1 MEDVIRMWKP
11 DREDDRPIYRQIADE
26 LERRISCGDY
36 PPGSRLP
43 SERKL
48 AEQLGVNRSTVV
60 LAYAELRS
68 LGMTDSVAGSGTKVA
83 AHTWGIAPRR
93 TPNWHR
99 YAEGGS
105 FQPNVPIVRR
115 IREAIGT
122 RESLIDMASGELAE
136 ELGPSAAIAAL
147 LREGAPPAHLGYDH
161 PQGYAPLREA
171 LVGHL
176 RRYRGIDATE
186 SSILVTSGSQQ
197 SLFLITQCLLSPG
210 DAVAVEDP
218 SYAYSLP
225 MFQSAGLR
233 LFGLPADREGLRPD
247 DVRELYRKHR
257 IRMLFL
263 NPNYHNPTGGVLRES
278 RREQLLGVASELG
291 LPIVEDD
298 PFSLTAF
305 DGSPPPTLKANDRAG
320 TTLYVGSLSKI
331 AAAGLRVGW
340 LVAPSAVVERL
351 ADARRQ
357 IDFGLSV
364 IPQQLAA
371 GLLDPSVLDP
381 HLNRLRERL
390 LFRRDTLAEALRRE
404 LGESLSFELPQGGL
418 HLWCKLA
425 EDLPEGRLLEE
436 AIKLGVAYVPGTIFG
451 SRPGYARFAF
461 ARPQS
466 AGDLAEGA
474 ARFAEAVRRLL
485 R

>member
-1 MEDVIRMWKP
+1 MWKP
-11 DREDDRPIYRQIADE
+11 NREDDRPIYRQIADE
-26 LERRISCGDY
+26 LERRIACGEF

-48 AEQLGVNRSTVV
+48 AEQLDVNRSTVV

-68 LGMTDSVAGSGTKVA
+68 LGITDSVAGSGTKVA
-83 AHTWGIAPRR
+83 LHKWGIAPRR

-105 FQPNVPIVRR
+105 FQPNLPIMRR

-136 ELGPSAAIAAL
+136 ELSPSADIAAL
-147 LREGAPPAHLGYDH
+147 LREGALPAHLGYDH

-176 RRYRGIDATE
+176 KRYRGIHATE

-233 LFGLPADREGLRPD
+233 LFGLPVDREGLRPD

-263 NPNYHNPTGGVLRES
+263 NPNYHNPTGGVLRDR
-278 RREQLLGVASELG
+278 RREQLLDVASELG

-298 PFSLTAF
+298 PFGLTAF
-305 DGSPPPTLKANDRAG
+305 DGSPPPTIKAIDRAG

-364 IPQQLAA
+364 IPQQLAVS
-371 GLLDPSVLDP
+371 LLEPSVLDP
-381 HLNRLRERL
+381 HLERLRERL
-390 LFRRDTLAEALRRE
+390 LFRRDALAEALRAE
-404 LGESLSFELPQGGL
+404 LGGALSFELPQGGL

-425 EDLPEGRLLEE
+425 ADLPEGRLLEE
-436 AIKLGVAYVPGTIFG
+436 AIKLGVAYVPGTIYG
-451 SRPGYARFAF
+451 SRPGFARFAF
-461 ARPQS
+461 ARPSS